1 MVVEA
6 GITDVISAVHVLAV
20 IQEWVCVTDS
30 TEEISVVDRVSEI

>member
-6 GITDVISAVHVLAV
+6 GIMDAASVVHVLAV